1 MEYQVENISPVE
13 KKVTVTVP
21 ADEVN
26 AALGAQIAM
35 YRKDVQIDGFRKG
48 KVPSSIVESKFK
60 SQIYQ
65 EATNDLLNVH
75 INQIMGELNL
85 QPLSGLDVDAAEM
98 VRDTEYVYS
107 FRFENVPDI
116 DLPEYKGLSGTQEK
130 VEAKEEDIQEVLD
143 RVRQNMSSLEE
154 VAEDR
159 PPEDGEV
166 AVVDFTATYDGKPI
180 EGGEAQNFE
189 LPLGEG
195 QSLEEFEALVKTL
208 TPGQND
214 AKDITF
220 PSDFLNKDLA
230 DVTVRM
236 EVTLKAIKQRV
247 LPEVD
252 DDFAEKAGGFG
263 SAEEMRQAI
272 RESYE
277 NSRNQVAKSEAQK
290 QILDQILAQVDI
302 PAPSSMVE
310 NQIEAHIKQTRE
322 RLERQGKSLESIGS
336 SEEQIRQDYRPEAES
351 LVKSHLVLLAIA
363 NKEELSVDPQEVEQ
377 HLYQMA
383 VQSGQDFQTLKE
395 YHEKNNLMYALRDQ
409 LLADKAMELIYDNA
423 DITEVPAGSS
433 HQSGSEDAGTAAE
446 QDESSA
452 SA

>member
-13 KKVTVTVP
+13 KKITVTVP
-21 ADEVN
+21 AEEVN
-26 AALGAQIAM
+26 AALGAAIAM

-85 QPLSGLDVDAAEM
+85 QPLSGLDVDAKEM
-98 VRDTEYVYS
+98 VRDQDYVYTFS
-107 FRFENVPDI
+107 FENVPDI
-116 DLPEYKGLSGTQEK
+116 DLPEYKGLSGTKEK

-143 RVRQNMSSLEE
+143 RVRQNMASMEE
-154 VAEDR
+154 VDEDR
-159 PPEDGEV
+159 TPKDGEV
-166 AVVDFTATYDGKPI
+166 AVVDFIAEYDGKPV
-180 EGGEAQNFE
+180 EGGEAQNFD

-195 QSLEEFEALVKTL
+195 QSLPEFEELVKTL
-208 TPGQND
+208 TPGEQ
-214 AKDITF
+214 AEEDITF

-230 DVTVRM
+230 DVTVNM
-236 EVTLKAIKQRV
+236 KVTLKAIKQRV

-263 SAEEMRQAI
+263 SAEEMRKAI
-272 RESYE
+272 SESYE

-290 QILDQILAQVDI
+290 AILDKILAQVDF
-302 PAPSSMVE
+302 PLPPSMVE
-310 NQIEAHIKQTRE
+310 NQIQAQIKQQRE
-322 RLERQGKSLESIGS
+322 RLERQGKSLESTGT
-336 SEEQIRQDYRPEAES
+336 SEEQLREEYRPEAES

-363 NKEELSVDPQEVEQ
+363 NKEELSVSPQEVEQ

-423 DITEVPAGSS
+423 EVTEVPAG
-433 HQSGSEDAGTAAE
+433 GSD
-446 QDESSA
+446 QESSEEDD
-452 SA
+452 SAATENE

>member
-13 KKVTVTVP
+13 KKITVTVP
-21 ADEVN
+21 AEEVN
-26 AALGAQIAM
+26 AALGAAIAM

-85 QPLSGLDVDAAEM
+85 QPLSGLDVDAKEM
-98 VRDTEYVYS
+98 VRDQDYIYTFS
-107 FRFENVPDI
+107 FENVPDI
-116 DLPEYKGLSGTQEK
+116 DLPEYKGLSGTKEK

-143 RVRQNMSSLEE
+143 RVRQNMASMEE
-154 VAEDR
+154 VDEDR
-159 PPEDGEV
+159 TPKDGEV
-166 AVVDFTATYDGKPI
+166 AVVDFTAEYDGKPV
-180 EGGEAQNFE
+180 EGGEAQNFD

-195 QSLEEFEALVKTL
+195 QSLPEFEELVKTL
-208 TPGQND
+208 TPGEQ
-214 AKDITF
+214 AEEDITF

-230 DVTVRM
+230 DVTVNM
-236 EVTLKAIKQRV
+236 KVTLKAIKQRV

-263 SAEEMRQAI
+263 SAEEMRKAI
-272 RESYE
+272 SESYE

-290 QILDQILAQVDI
+290 AILDKILEQVDF
-302 PAPSSMVE
+302 PLPPSMVE
-310 NQIEAHIKQTRE
+310 NQIQAQIKQQRE
-322 RLERQGKSLESIGS
+322 RLERQGKSLESTGT
-336 SEEQIRQDYRPEAES
+336 SEEQLREEYRPEAES

-363 NKEELSVDPQEVEQ
+363 NKEELSVSPQEVEQ

-423 DITEVPAGSS
+423 EVTEVPAG
-433 HQSGSEDAGTAAE
+433 GSD
-446 QDESSA
+446 QESSDEDD
-452 SA
+452 SAATENE